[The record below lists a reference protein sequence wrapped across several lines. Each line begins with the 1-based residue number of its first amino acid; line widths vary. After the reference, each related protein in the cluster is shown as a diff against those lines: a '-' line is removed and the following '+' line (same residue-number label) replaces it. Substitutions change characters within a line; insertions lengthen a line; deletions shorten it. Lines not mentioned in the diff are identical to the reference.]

1 MNTAYNKA
9 IVAVLVPLVILANQ
23 KWGLALP
30 VDEATLGALVA
41 AITGAFVYFTPNKE
55 KTA

>member
-41 AITGAFVYFTPNKE
+41 AITGAFVYFIPNKE
-55 KTA
+55 KAA